1 MANIG
6 RKLNLLLISG
16 DASVKEGTIEYKDY
30 GASGFVDN
38 GSGLPPVPSPP
49 ADVRT
54 NAVLNDGELWCEY
67 VFSGHNCYFSI
78 NFWSATDNLMVYLN
92 EPPYLCSIKRYDNG
106 LISVINSVGQS
117 TVSVIN
123 TSMRLR
129 IRNNA
134 GFVTIFINDVIVLT
148 YYFPN
153 NGLGITFT
161 LFGAD
166 SIYINELMVSSST
179 PKAFVVMEFNKEFN
193 DLYSEVIKPTL
204 DLLGFEVIRAD
215 ESFNNGSIIHEIIT
229 ELTGASVII
238 ADITPNNPNVYYE
251 VGYAHA
257 LKKDVILLC
266 NEKRERLPFDLA
278 DFRTIFYKDSIAG
291 HTQVTEKLKK
301 HISNLIGVNSSV
313 RSL

>member
-16 DASVKEGTIEYKDY
+16 NASVKEGTIEYKGY
-30 GASGFVDN
+30 GTSGFVDN
-38 GSGLPPVPSPP
+38 GSGLPPVPSTP

-54 NAVLNDGELWCEY
+54 NAVLSDGELCCEY

-78 NFWSATDNLMVYLN
+78 NFWSTTDNLMVYLN

-123 TSMRLR
+123 DPMRLKV
-129 IRNNA
+129 RNNA
-134 GFVTIFINDVIVLT
+134 GFVTVFINDVVVLT
-148 YYFPN
+148 YYLPN
-153 NGLGITFT
+153 NGLSISFS

-166 SIYINELMVSSST
+166 SIYINDLMVSSST

-204 DLLGFEVIRAD
+204 DSLGFEVVRAD

-266 NEKRERLPFDLA
+266 NENRERLPFDLA

-301 HISNLIGVNSSV
+301 HIYNLIGVNSSA